1 MRLLSDAP
9 SLVIPRGNETRAAH
23 DIKPSVPPPMAGWS
37 VEQQSLLMSTDVY
50 CDHSDTRTCG
60 ASSKMCTRTKPSSL
74 LFKRANTQ
82 ENSRDVKWL
91 KTGLSTLELFAKK
104 YPKIKN
110 GGKQAETQ
118 RS

>member
-104 YPKIKN
+104 QSKN
-110 GGKQAETQ
+110 
-118 RS
+118 